1 MKYEV
6 ILPEVIYITKR
17 MKVEFTGMF
26 RKDSAL
32 WIFMYSQK
40 ALIVWSSGSWHC
52 VWLWTDTNVADE

>member
-1 MKYEV
+1 LDILPTYGSQSILEKNNMKYEV

-32 WIFMYSQK
+32 
-40 ALIVWSSGSWHC
+40 
-52 VWLWTDTNVADE
+52 